1 MKQGVIRRVAA
12 CAWRRAPGAA
22 CAWPMTFLVSHGQPA
37 EPIKRLDWGLLGLS
51 SFVVIFI
58 TCAVLIGIWRKRDLG
73 ARDEKGWPVVTRGP
87 NGMPWLLI
95 GVPVSIV
102 LLLLSA
108 IWTFLVLGATS
119 SPPGHPQVTL
129 AITGHQWWWEV
140 RYLKYGEPA
149 LTFDT
154 ANEIHVPVGEA
165 VRLSLMSADVI
176 HSFWVPQLAGKTD
189 TIPGQTNVA
198 WLEATAPG
206 VYRGQCTEFCG
217 LQHAHMAVQVVAQSP
232 KDFAAWWTRQLQD
245 ASEPSAGAALQGQRV
260 FQTRCAICHTVRG
273 LPGSQGVLGPDLT
286 HLMSRRTIAA
296 GTLPNNIGNLAA
308 WVSNAQ
314 ALKPGARMPTE
325 NLSGPQLQALLAYLR
340 TLK

>member
-1 MKQGVIRRVAA
+1 MKQGVIQRVAA
-12 CAWRRAPGAA
+12 YAWRRAPGAA

-37 EPIKRLDWGLLGLS
+37 EPIKHLDWALLGLS

-58 TCAVLIGIWRKRDLG
+58 TCAVLIGVWRKRGHG
-73 ARDEKGWPVVTRGP
+73 ACDEKGWPVVTRGP
-87 NGMPWLLI
+87 SGMPWLLI

-108 IWTFLVLGATS
+108 IWTFLVLGATAA
-119 SPPGHPQVTL
+119 PPGRPQITL

-140 RYLKYGEPA
+140 RYLKYGEPV

-154 ANEIHVPVGEA
+154 ANEIHLPVGEA
-165 VRLSLMSADVI
+165 VRLRLMSADVI

-198 WLEATAPG
+198 WMEANAPG

-232 KDFAAWWTRQLQD
+232 KDFDAWWTHQLQD
-245 ASEPSAGAALQGQRV
+245 ASAPAAGPALQGQRV

-325 NLSGPQLQALLAYLR
+325 NLSGPQLQVLLAYLR